1 MSAYLKNAWYAA
13 AWSHEIGRQLLK
25 RVIMDE
31 SILFYRK
38 EDGTAV
44 AVSNRCAH
52 RFAPLH
58 LGKLEGDTVSCPY
71 HGLRYDSSGK
81 CVFNPNGDQRVPVGA
96 RIRTYALA
104 ERSGMLWIWPGDA
117 DRADTAL
124 LPDISY
130 LEDRTR
136 YAPVTG
142 YLNVRSNY
150 RFILDNLLDNAHLN
164 TVHHDTLS
172 CEPFRRGVPHLK
184 PSAANANEILTSLI
198 CPPGLPGAIW
208 SQIWAAEHDGVAPGS
223 MDHWVELSWEPGGTC
238 LQETG
243 ITPEGRPRSEGIAT
257 LNCHLVTP
265 ETGQTSH
272 YFWGIARPFQLNN
285 PEFDEQM
292 KFGANYA
299 FQHQDEPMLEAIQK
313 ESGAQDFWKMRP
325 ALTIEDVTLSKVR
338 RRMDELI
345 RAENA
350 TPAAATS
357 STG

>member
-13 AWSHEIGRQLLK
+13 AWSPEIGRQLFK

-44 AVSNRCAH
+44 AMSNRCAH

-58 LGKLEGDTVSCPY
+58 LGKLEGDTVACPY
-71 HGLRYDSSGK
+71 HGLRYESSGK
-81 CVFNPNGDQRVPVGA
+81 CVFNPNGDQRVPPA
-96 RIRTYALA
+96 RLKTYPLV
-104 ERSGMLWIWPGDA
+104 ERDGTLWIWPGDPALA
-117 DRADTAL
+117 DPAQVADV
-124 LPDISY
+124 SY

-142 YLNVRSNY
+142 YLSVHANY

-164 TVHHDTLS
+164 TVHHDTLGCDS
-172 CEPFRRGVPHLK
+172 FRRAVPHLR
-184 PSAANANEILTSLI
+184 PSKGNPNAIWTSLAI
-198 CPPGLPGAIW
+198 PSGLPGAIW
-208 SQIWAAEHDGVAPGS
+208 SQIWAAEHDGAAPGP
-223 MDHWVELSWEPGGTC
+223 MDHWVELGWEPGGTC

-243 ITPEGRPRSEGIAT
+243 LTPAGRPRSEGIET
-257 LNCHLVTP
+257 LNCHFVTP
-265 ETGQTSH
+265 ETETTSH

-285 PEFDEQM
+285 PELDVQM

-299 FQHQDEPMLEAIQK
+299 FQQQDEPMLEAIQK

-325 ALTIEDVTLSKVR
+325 ALITEDISLSKVR

-345 RAENA
+345 KAENA
-350 TPAAATS
+350 ATASATAAT
-357 STG
+357 G